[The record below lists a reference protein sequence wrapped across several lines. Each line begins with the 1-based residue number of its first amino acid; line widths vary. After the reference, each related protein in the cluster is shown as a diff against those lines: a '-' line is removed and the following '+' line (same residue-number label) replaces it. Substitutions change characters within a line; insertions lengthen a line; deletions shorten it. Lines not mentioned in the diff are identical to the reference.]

1 MILSSYI
8 SSEEE
13 FIRTSKYATKFS
25 HVSRPRHKNGTL
37 FNSYN
42 LNNILEN
49 SSSFNNEAM
58 ANLNLTADQLNNLLK
73 TLNVANSADKLATYF
88 LGSRTRV
95 HPMFEAKK
103 RVSQLTSHY
112 CIATLRQFQI

>member
-1 MILSSYI
+1 MTSSESSDSEYI

-13 FIRTSKYATKFS
+13 FIRTSKYATKFGP
-25 HVSRPRHKNGTL
+25 VSRPRHKNGTL

-73 TLNVANSADKLATYF
+73 TFARECDS
-88 LGSRTRV
+88 
-95 HPMFEAKK
+95 MFEAKK
-103 RVSQLTSHY
+103 RVSQLVSHY